1 MTRDEFDLLA
11 ALDAVLNYSFSI
23 GGQTVSVADLF
34 VVVAIVTLSLG
45 LSRLLR
51 RTLSRLLHRRGVDDE
66 GTVAVTS
73 RILHYVIMGL
83 GLLTALSQVGI
94 NLSALFAAG
103 AVFAVGIGFAL
114 QNLSENFVSG
124 VILLFERTIKP
135 GDVLEVEGMT
145 VRVLRLGI
153 RTTLC
158 RNHDDEEIILPNST
172 LVRNTVRNQTLRDS
186 LQRLRATVGVAYE
199 SDLEQVMRVLREA
212 AAGLPWRVSSRPP
225 VVLLTDFAASSVN
238 FDVSVWIDDPWQ
250 APLRRS
256 ELMRAIWHALKAH
269 DITIAFP
276 QLDVHLDARGVAAP
290 PVHRPARASADTPAD
305 AAPGGQTSAP
315 PAD

>member
-1 MTRDEFDLLA
+1 VNPDGQDLLG
-11 ALDAVLNYSFSI
+11 ALDAVLGYSFSI
-23 GGQTVSVADLF
+23 GGQTVSLADLF
-34 VVVAIVTLSLG
+34 IVVAILALSWA

-51 RTLSRLLHRRGVDDE
+51 RTLAQIMRRRGVDDD

-73 RILHYVIMGL
+73 RILHYLIIGL
-83 GLLTALSQVGI
+83 ALLTALSQIGI

-124 VILLFERTIKP
+124 VILLFERSIKP

-145 VRVLRLGI
+145 VRVLQMGI

-158 RNHDDEEIILPNST
+158 RNQDDEEIIVPNST
-172 LVRNTVRNQTLRDS
+172 LVRNTVRNQTLRDT
-186 LQRLRATVGVAYE
+186 LQRLRAGVGIAYE
-199 SDLEQVMRVLREA
+199 SDLRKAMSVLHEA
-212 AAGLPWRVSSRPP
+212 ADSLSWRSRKRAP
-225 VVLLTDFAASSVN
+225 VVLLTEFGDSSVVLE
-238 FDVSVWIDDPWQ
+238 VSVWIEDPWQ

-256 ELMRAIWHALKAH
+256 QLMEAIWHTLHEH

-276 QLDVHLDARGVAAP
+276 QLDVHLDGPDAAA
-290 PVHRPARASADTPAD
+290 RPARRPPDASGDSPRD
-305 AAPGGQTSAP
+305 AAPEGRTSAP
-315 PAD
+315 PVD